1 MSYAHI
7 TIATTNVAA
16 TATFL
21 QEALGYTRAPR
32 PANSPAE
39 TVWLALGHDQQ
50 MHIVHVDGFMTS
62 AFEGEFGRHI
72 AVRQPLSAFATV
84 KRTLE
89 RLGAEVFPPLRPSAV
104 ERFFF
109 REPINGY
116 VFEVVDQDGGA
127 AISAM
132 TTDD

>member
-7 TIATTNVAA
+7 TIGTANVAG

-21 QEALGYTRAPR
+21 QQTLGYTRAPR
-32 PANSPAE
+32 PANSPTE
-39 TVWLALGHDQQ
+39 TVWLDLGHNQQ

-72 AVRQPLSAFATV
+72 AVRQPLAAFDTV
-84 KRTLE
+84 KATLE
-89 RLGAEVFPPLRPSAV
+89 RLGAEVFLPLRPSAV

-116 VFEVVDQDGGA
+116 VFEVVDEDAGPA
-127 AISAM
+127 VSVM
-132 TTDD
+132 TTD